1 MTFIETVPPEDAT
14 GLLAEHYAFD
24 RENLGGVANF
34 TRAFSLQ
41 PEVFAGWK
49 QLNGAIK
56 AGMDLRRYE
65 LATLAA
71 ARRLRSSYCM
81 LAHGKVLADQ
91 FMDADAVA
99 AIAADRDAF
108 ALDPGDRAVMA
119 LAEKIVDG
127 ATTVTQADIDELRA
141 HGLPDSEI
149 LGVILAASVRCFFS
163 KTLDAAGVQADE
175 HYAELD
181 PAFRDALVVGR
192 PIAPA
197 RSG

>member
-1 MTFIETVPPEDAT
+1 MTFIETVPPEEAT

-81 LAHGKVLADQ
+81 LAHGKVLAEQ
-91 FMDADAVA
+91 FMDADEVR
-99 AIAADRDAF
+99 AIAEGRSTLDAADR
-108 ALDPGDRAVMA
+108 AVVA
-119 LAEKIVDG
+119 LAEKIVDD
-127 ATTVTQADIDELRA
+127 ATTVTQADIDGLRE

-163 KTLDAAGVQADE
+163 KTLDAAGVQADSR
-175 HYAELD
+175 YLELD

-192 PIAPA
+192 PIA
-197 RSG
+197 G